1 MARAELAQEGGQL
14 VEAAL
19 RHGGLHACELVV
31 GCSFGLGA
39 DCSLKVDGSC
49 RSQISNY
56 IQNTPLGMAVLYI
69 IICDFRA
76 GDGACGVT
84 QGVAE
89 SGWQPRTFGPPEGG

>member
-49 RSQISNY
+49 RSPTTKY
-56 IQNTPLGMAVLYI
+56 TLGMAVLYI

>member
-49 RSQISNY
+49 KQISNY
-56 IQNTPLGMAVLYI
+56 KIHPLAWPYYI
-69 IICDFRA
+69 
-76 GDGACGVT
+76 
-84 QGVAE
+84 
-89 SGWQPRTFGPPEGG
+89 